1 VIGGIARRSSP
12 NRFVAWIRD
21 YAMFVTFLVVAAIAL
36 ATVVVI
42 FGLKLTHPAR
52 STGDGTDLAGGPS
65 NGTAGP
71 TGAASQSPDPSA
83 SASPTPTGSPAAGQ
97 PPPVNVGPPPSATGF
112 PNAGNTGVPPGTG
125 LTNYTG
131 SCTITTN
138 NLVIDAKVINCD
150 VSIRATG
157 VVIKRSKINGQVNTN
172 EGTSY
177 SFTLQDSEADAGV
190 VQGAVVG
197 TTNMT
202 IIRSNIHGG
211 ATSVY
216 CYSNCTVRD
225 SYLHGQRLP
234 AGVDWH
240 LGTFLANDNGNDP
253 AGRTNAHLVHNT
265 LICDAQPNSS
275 DGGCSGN
282 VNLFGDFGPV
292 TSVTV
297 DNNFFGA
304 NTGISYCVYGGSSTS
319 KPYQP
324 DHIVII
330 NNVFQRGS
338 NRKCGA
344 YGPVAGFDTGR
355 PGNIWSN
362 NVWDDQ
368 SAVPPEL

>member
-1 VIGGIARRSSP
+1 MIGGSARRSSP

-21 YAMFVTFLVVAAIAL
+21 YAVFVTFLVIAAL
-36 ATVVVI
+36 ALSTVVVI
-42 FGLKLTHPAR
+42 FAFKLSHPAR
-52 STGDGTDLAGGPS
+52 TAGDGTDLAAGPS
-65 NGTAGP
+65 TGTA
-71 TGAASQSPDPSA
+71 AAPSQSPGPSA
-83 SASPTPTGSPAAGQ
+83 SAIPTPTGSPSAAA
-97 PPPVNVGPPPSATGF
+97 PPTNVGPPPSAKGF
-112 PNAGNTGVPPGTG
+112 PDASNTGVPRGTALG
-125 LTNYTG
+125 TYTG

-138 NLVIDAKVINCD
+138 NRVIDAKILNCD

-157 VVIKRSKINGQVNTN
+157 VVIKRSKINGSVNTN

-177 SFTLQDSEADAGV
+177 SFTLQDSEVDAGV

-216 CYSNCTVRD
+216 CYSNCTIRD

-253 AGRTNAHLVHNT
+253 GGTTNAHLVHNT
-265 LICDAQPNSS
+265 LICDAQPNSA

-292 TSVTV
+292 NSVTV

-304 NTGISYCVYGGSSTS
+304 NTGLSYCVYGGSSSS

-344 YGPVAGFDTGR
+344 YGPVTGFDTR
-355 PGNIWSN
+355 RLGNLWSN

-368 SAVPPEL
+368 SPVPPEL

>member
-1 VIGGIARRSSP
+1 
-12 NRFVAWIRD
+12 
-21 YAMFVTFLVVAAIAL
+21 MFASFLAIAVIAL
-36 ATVVVI
+36 GTAGVV
-42 FGLKLTHPAR
+42 FGLKLNKPAR
-52 STGDGTDLAGGPS
+52 NSTDAAAAPS
-65 NGTAGP
+65 TSTPGSTAAPSRSP
-71 TGAASQSPDPSA
+71 TPSA
-83 SASPTPTGSPAAGQ
+83 SARPTPTSSPSTGQ
-97 PPPVNVGPPPSATGF
+97 PPPVVNPGSPPSASGF
-112 PNAGNTGVPPGTG
+112 PDASNTGVPPGTA
-125 LTNYTG
+125 LTTYTG

-138 NLVIDAKVINCD
+138 NKVIDAKILNCD

-157 VVIKRSKINGQVNTN
+157 VVIKRSKINGQINSN

-177 SFTLQDSEADAGV
+177 SFRLENSEVDAGV

-216 CYSNCTVRD
+216 CYSNCTIQD

-234 AGVDWH
+234 ASVNWH

-253 AGRTNAHLVHNT
+253 SGRTNAHLVHNT
-265 LICDAQPNSS
+265 LICDAQPNGA

-304 NTGISYCVYGGSSTS
+304 STGISYCVYGGSSS
-319 KPYQP
+319 GKPYQP

-344 YGPVAGFDTGR
+344 YGPVAGFDTRR
-355 PGNIWSN
+355 PGNVWSN

-368 SAVPPEL
+368 ATVPPEL

>member
-1 VIGGIARRSSP
+1 VVAGRAGRWRP
-12 NRFVAWIRD
+12 NRVVSWIRD
-21 YAMFVTFLVVAAIAL
+21 YGIFASFLAIAVIAL
-36 ATVVVI
+36 GAVAVI
-42 FGLKLTHPAR
+42 FALTLSQSER
-52 STGDGTDLAGGPS
+52 TIDGGTITS
-65 NGTAGP
+65 TAGP
-71 TGAASQSPDPSA
+71 SQSSGPSA
-83 SASPTPTGSPAAGQ
+83 SAQPRPTGSPSAGVS
-97 PPPVNVGPPPSATGF
+97 PPVNVGPPPSATGF
-112 PNAGNTGVPPGTG
+112 PDAGNTGVPKGTA
-125 LTNYTG
+125 LTTYTG

-138 NLVIDAKVINCD
+138 NRVIDAKIFNCD

-157 VVIKRSKINGQVNTN
+157 VVIKRSKINGSVNTN

-216 CYSNCTVRD
+216 CYSNCTIRD

-253 AGRTNAHLVHNT
+253 GGRTNAHLVHNT
-265 LICDAQPNSS
+265 LICDAQPNSA

-338 NRKCGA
+338 NRQCGA
-344 YGPVAGFDTGR
+344 YGPVSGFDSGR
-355 PGNIWSN
+355 PGNLWSN

-368 SAVPPEL
+368 APVPPEL